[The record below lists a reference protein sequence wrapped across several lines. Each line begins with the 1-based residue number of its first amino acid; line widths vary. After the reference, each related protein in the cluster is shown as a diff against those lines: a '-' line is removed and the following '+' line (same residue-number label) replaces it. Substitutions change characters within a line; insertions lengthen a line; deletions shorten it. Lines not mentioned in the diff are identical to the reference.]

1 MRAKEFKFDI
11 DQQSVITPELM
22 KQHKQSETEG
32 TDKSDLS
39 ERILD
44 LMLIL
49 QMTQQSFIKKEP
61 TGQIVDQLVL
71 RLHELRN
78 RCSPDTWQHL
88 LPVAQSHPVAEF
100 LLTDPFTRWSF
111 QKPRGY
117 SGDAGLLDLLY
128 KHPSIKHLI
137 DESSPLGQEIYAYTS
152 DSSSCVAVRERR
164 MILAELVDATATKVD
179 NPEILA
185 VACGHLREA
194 ELSQSYADGKLKRW
208 VALDQ
213 DTQSLATVAANHVG
227 TAIDAMAGS
236 VAGLIRRSY
245 ALGQFDLA
253 YAAGL
258 YDYLPK
264 HVSIRLNQRLM
275 ELVKPGGEFLFANF
289 STEVVPDGYMETFM
303 NWPLILRSEQD
314 MWDIVNGSVDR
325 NHVEAEVFFGENRHI
340 IYAKIKKLS

>member
-1 MRAKEFKFDI
+1 
-11 DQQSVITPELM
+11 M
-22 KQHKQSETEG
+22 KQHKQNEAEAKA
-32 TDKSDLS
+32 TDKGEFS
-39 ERILD
+39 ERVLD

-49 QMTQQSFIKKEP
+49 QMTHQSFIKKEP
-61 TGQIVDQLVL
+61 TGQIVHQLVL
-71 RLHELRN
+71 RLHDLRS
-78 RCSPDTWQHL
+78 RCTPDTWQNL

-100 LLTDPFTRWSF
+100 LLADPFTRWSF

-117 SGDAGLLDLLY
+117 SGDARLLDLLY
-128 KHPSIKHLI
+128 KHPSIKHLV

-164 MILAELVDATATKVD
+164 LILAETVDATAARTENAEV
-179 NPEILA
+179 LA

-194 ELSQSYADGKLKRW
+194 ELSQAYASGKLKRW

-213 DTQSLATVAANHVG
+213 DTQSLATVAENHVG

-245 ALGQFDLA
+245 ALGEFDLV

-289 STEVVPDGYMETFM
+289 STEVIPDGYMETFM
-303 NWPLILRSEQD
+303 NWPLILRDEQD

-325 NHVEAEVFFGENRHI
+325 NRVEAEVFFGENRHI
-340 IYAKIKKLS
+340 IYAKLRKLA